1 MIFLRNFVISVLYL
15 SSFFFGFGQDIHW
28 SQFNDNQLFQ
38 NPGNAGHF
46 DGDYRF
52 VGNFRDQWR
61 SVTIPYNTFSMSAD
75 AKLKHW
81 GIGLL
86 MFHDQAGDGT
96 FRTIEMQGNISRS
109 FKLSKDST
117 HVFRPGINFGM
128 NHRQL
133 NWDKLYFDSQYNGYI
148 LDQSLPSN
156 ENYQSDRKT
165 NLSMGAGLIYE
176 WQKSNRLKISTGFGA
191 YNLNQPNQGFYNT
204 QIKRDV
210 RYNSFL
216 KGTFLLN
223 ENWDVVPSIQ
233 YSQQGVYR
241 EFILG
246 TSGKYYLKSSKGV
259 YRAIYGGLW
268 YRTKDAGYLS
278 LGYDFKDLFVGV
290 SYDVNFSKLVPA
302 SNNRGGFEIAVRYII
317 RKFKPKNIIH
327 RVCPDFI

>member
-1 MIFLRNFVISVLYL
+1 MKNNLVTILLLITCNFAI
-15 SSFFFGFGQDIHW
+15 GQDIHW

-52 VGNFRDQWR
+52 IGNFRDQWR

-75 AKLKHW
+75 ARFKKW
-81 GIGLL
+81 GVGIL

-96 FRTIEMQGNISRS
+96 FRTIETQGNISRS
-109 FKLSKDST
+109 IKLTSDSS
-117 HVFRPGINFGM
+117 HVIRPGINFGM

-148 LDQSLPSN
+148 LDQSLPTN

-165 NLSMGAGLIYE
+165 NLSVGAGLIYE
-176 WQKSNRLKISTGFGA
+176 WQKSNRTKITAGFGA

-204 QIKRDV
+204 EIKRDV
-210 RYNSFL
+210 RYNSFV
-216 KGTFLLN
+216 KATFMLN
-223 ENWDVVPSIQ
+223 EKWDIIPSIQ

-246 TSGKYYLKSSKGV
+246 SSSRYYLNTLKGAH
-259 YRAIYGGLW
+259 RALSAGLW

-278 LGYDFKDLFVGV
+278 FGYEHRDLFVGV

-302 SNNRGGFEIAVRYII
+302 SNYRGGIEIAVRYII

-327 RVCPDFI
+327 RVCPDYI

>member
-1 MIFLRNFVISVLYL
+1 LKNNLVTILLLITCNFAI
-15 SSFFFGFGQDIHW
+15 GQDIHW

-52 VGNFRDQWR
+52 IGNFRDQWR

-75 AKLKHW
+75 ARFNKW
-81 GIGLL
+81 GVGIL

-96 FRTIEMQGNISRS
+96 FRTIETQGNISRS
-109 FKLSKDST
+109 IKLTSDSS
-117 HVFRPGINFGM
+117 HIIRPGINFGM

-148 LDQSLPSN
+148 LDQSLPTN

-165 NLSMGAGLIYE
+165 NLSIGAGLIYE
-176 WQKSNRLKISTGFGA
+176 WQKSNRTKITAGFGA
-191 YNLNQPNQGFYNT
+191 YNMNQPNQGFYNT
-204 QIKRDV
+204 EIKRDV
-210 RYNSFL
+210 RYNSFI
-216 KGTFLLN
+216 KATFMLN
-223 ENWDVVPSIQ
+223 EKWDIVPSMQ

-246 TSGKYYLKSSKGV
+246 SSSRYYLNTSKGAH
-259 YRAIYGGLW
+259 RALSAGLW

-278 LGYDFKDLFVGV
+278 FGYEHRDLFVGV

-302 SNNRGGFEIAVRYII
+302 SNYRGGIEIAVRYII

-327 RVCPDFI
+327 RVCPDYI